1 MTKQFDFDQ
10 LLDSWLADGPSELPD
25 QAASRIVQSIDD
37 NERRLSWLPRRE
49 TMNRLV
55 VAAGSVA
62 AIVLVAVIGF
72 GIVSGGRTSGPG
84 VAPSPTPSPTSAP
97 SPLTQGDVEP
107 GRYFYE
113 TYGYRYTF
121 TVPES
126 GWTFDP
132 AAAGL
137 VQGEDD
143 TELAIFWP
151 GGDLPELYR
160 RACEWTGTGFD
171 PGPSVDDL
179 ANALASLQDFE
190 TSAPADVTV
199 GGYDGKRV
207 VLTVPSDADVDP
219 AADPHSATCH
229 GGKFSLYD
237 GRWYQA
243 TGQADDMYILDLDGE
258 RQTVV
263 VSTTPGTPNDVVDQL
278 RAMVASL
285 EIQPR

>member
-1 MTKQFDFDQ
+1 MSTQSDFDQ
-10 LLDSWLADGPSELPD
+10 LLDSWLTDGPSELPD
-25 QAASRIVQSIDD
+25 QAVSRIVQSIDD

-72 GIVSGGRTSGPG
+72 GIVSGGGTSSPG
-84 VAPSPTPSPTSAP
+84 AAPSPTPTPSA
-97 SPLTQGDVEP
+97 SPLIQGDVEP
-107 GRYFYE
+107 GRYFLE
-113 TYGYRYTF
+113 TNGYRYTF
-121 TVPES
+121 TVPET

-137 VQGEDD
+137 VQGKDD

-151 GGDLPELYR
+151 REDFSELYR

-179 ANALASLQDFE
+179 ANALASLEDFE
-190 TSAPADVTV
+190 ASAPSDVTV
-199 GGYDGKRV
+199 SGYKGKRV
-207 VLTVPSDADVDP
+207 ALTVPSDADVDP
-219 AADPHSATCH
+219 AADPHSASCD
-229 GGKFSLYD
+229 GGKYSLSS

-243 TGQADDMYILDLDGE
+243 PGQADNMFILDLDGHRE
-258 RQTVV
+258 TVV

-285 EIQPR
+285 EIEPL